1 MARGSR
7 IRKSK
12 DGVTLNDRRLK
23 DNIRRMKRYLLRRQ
37 GLPSEVFKEWK
48 RVTPIGQTGKAKRS
62 NKLRRTGKGYTI
74 TGEYPYSGV
83 IDRGEYPNPP
93 KQGTGKTLGGYSRKN
108 LKKARPHKGLVEPS
122 MEYAIKRFKR
132 FLRRLR

>member
-12 DGVTLNDRRLK
+12 DGVTLNDRRLR

-48 RVTPIGQTGKAKRS
+48 RVTPLGQTGKAKRS

-93 KQGTGKTLGGYSRKN
+93 ANGTGKTRNGYSTQAPDGILDPTVKFI
-108 LKKARPHKGLVEPS
+108 KKTVNKF
-122 MEYAIKRFKR
+122 I
-132 FLRRLR
+132 RRNA